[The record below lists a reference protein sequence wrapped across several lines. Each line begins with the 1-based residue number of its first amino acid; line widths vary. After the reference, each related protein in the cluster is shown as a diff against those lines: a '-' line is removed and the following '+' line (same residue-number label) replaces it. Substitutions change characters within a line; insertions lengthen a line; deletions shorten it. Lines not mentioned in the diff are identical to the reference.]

1 VIPQKSPILVQSSLG
16 GRDELAVMLDSKAC
30 AGAAEM
36 SAATMASKINVE
48 RINGIPSFAPIYLK

>member
-1 VIPQKSPILVQSSLG
+1 VIPQKSPILAQSSLG
-16 GRDELAVMLDSKAC
+16 GSDDLAVMLDSKAR

-36 SAATMASKINVE
+36 SAATMAGKINVE